1 MFPCSRIRAQQHI
14 ILRCLNTALTRHPS
28 LKSALTQVDNINV
41 QGDQAIAI
49 AQINLSVLN
58 CRHLLE
64 KFLADVQKY
73 EKSLGPGALVGKF
86 KGTGRKVQYAFL
98 KKDEVDKLRNKL
110 IVHIAMINMS
120 LGAQSLQTNQIDS
133 QQRDKNQEELREKIE
148 KSYKELQDV
157 RANVETQ
164 AVAVR
169 EHKSVLQSL
178 VSLVIG
184 EIVVPFR
191 ALSQTMTNI

>member
-1 MFPCSRIRAQQHI
+1 MRRGFRLSAHCPSVSGHCADSSY
-14 ILRCLNTALTRHPS
+14 S
-28 LKSALTQVDNINV
+28 LKVALTQVDKLNGR
-41 QGDQAIAI
+41 GDQAIAI
-49 AQINLSVLN
+49 AQINLSAQY

-73 EKSLGPGALVGKF
+73 EKSLGPGVSVGKF

-98 KKDEVDKLRNKL
+98 KKDEADKLRNTL
-110 IVHIAMINMS
+110 SVHIRMITMS
-120 LGAQSLQTNQIDS
+120 LAAQSHQMHEIDS
-133 QQRDKNQEELREKIE
+133 QQRAKNQEELREKIE
-148 KSYKELQDV
+148 KSCKELQDV
-157 RANVETQ
+157 RDKVETQ
-164 AVAVR
+164 AVAVQ

-191 ALSQTMTNI
+191 ALSQTVTNI